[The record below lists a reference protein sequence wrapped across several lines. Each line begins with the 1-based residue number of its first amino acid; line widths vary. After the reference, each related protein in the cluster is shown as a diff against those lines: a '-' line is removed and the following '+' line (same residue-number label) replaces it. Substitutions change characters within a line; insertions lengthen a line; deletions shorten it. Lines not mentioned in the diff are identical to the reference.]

1 MKMSDIL
8 EITDFSPEL
17 RDVLPETNRLLKESN
32 LKVHPNVRRIT
43 LHGSRGPAGGYRN
56 DSDIDLSVTDIDTKL
71 PEGELSQLLKRVLR
85 TSLENNQCPV
95 EMDMVAIFDHN
106 RCGLSCFD
114 VGTYNELRCK
124 KETKSCMGI
133 YKIQKGFN
141 GFVPPIVQ
149 ISGVYPLMRI
159 WNR

>member
-1 MKMSDIL
+1 MSNIL

-17 RDVLPETNRLLKESN
+17 RDVLLETYLLFKKSK

-56 DSDIDLSVTDIDTKL
+56 DSDIDLSLVTDIDDTKL
-71 PEGELSQLLKRVLR
+71 SEVELSQLLKRVLQ
-85 TSLENNQCPV
+85 TSLENNHCPV
-95 EMDMVAIFDHN
+95 ELDMVAIFDRN
-106 RCGLSCFD
+106 NCGLSCFD
-114 VGTYNELRCK
+114 VCNYNELQCK
-124 KETKSCMGI
+124 KETKGCMGI

-141 GFVPPIVQ
+141 GFGPPVIL
-149 ISGVYPLMRI
+149 ISRMYPFIRI